1 MTARTNRD
9 RDQDKE
15 TPPPGWRVEGM
26 PDDKGEDDG
35 PKSPFGNL
43 PGSRSFW
50 IMALVLLAINFFVS
64 NLLLGPDP
72 RVLVPYTSFIEEL
85 EGGNVD
91 SITSTGETI
100 QGTFKTG
107 ITDPEDTSEDPTVF
121 TLFQTERPTWA
132 EDNLLATLRANN
144 VVVNAEPADA
154 PAPLWQQ
161 IVFGFGPTLLLLWI
175 FFRIFRRAGSAMG
188 GLGGLGSSRAKRY
201 EDTSSRTTFDDVAGI
216 EDAEDEL
223 VEVVDFLRNP
233 AKYTRLGGSIPRGVL
248 LSGPPGTGKTLLA
261 RAVAG
266 EANVPFFSMAASEF
280 IEMVVGVG
288 ASRVR
293 DLFEQAKKV
302 APSIIFIDELDSIGR
317 SRGGSTSFGGH
328 DEREQTLNQILAEM
342 DGFTGREGVIV
353 LAATNRPEILDRALM
368 RPGRFDR
375 QIVVAPPDQVGRRAI
390 LEVHT
395 RQVPL
400 DADVDLASLA
410 SSTPGMVGADLAN
423 LVNEAALMA
432 ARRGHENVHQADFTD
447 ALEKVVLGTER
458 RIMMTDEEK
467 RRTAF
472 HEGGHALLGML
483 REGADPVRKISIIP
497 RGRALGVTFQSPDA
511 DRYSYDAEYL
521 TGRLIG
527 MLGGRAA
534 EEVVF
539 GVISTGAENDMVQA
553 TQIARSMVGRWG
565 MSEKIGPVSV
575 FNEQDVDAFGR
586 AAVSDDTMRLVDA
599 EIHRILDDAYA
610 EAVELLGRHRPQ
622 LDALA
627 AALLEKET
635 LDEADAYEVAGIPR
649 PTKDELEE
657 AGATPARIAS
667 READTDVEPIVRR
680 FDLACDPEEAFALYT
695 ERIGDWWPMGFTASG
710 DDLAAVVM
718 EGHPGGRVFERSTS
732 GDETDWGRV
741 DAWVPGARL
750 VHTFTLAQDAAHPTE
765 VEAAFQQRNGG
776 STLHFE
782 HRGWSAA
789 NVVDRPKFD
798 DEHGWNTVL
807 GGFVRLVDEMAKT

>member
-1 MTARTNRD
+1 
-9 RDQDKE
+9 
-15 TPPPGWRVEGM
+15 M
-26 PDDKGEDDG
+26 PDDKDEDG
-35 PKSPFGNL
+35 KPPFGRL

-50 IMALVLLAINFFVS
+50 LIALILLAVNFFVS
-64 NLLLGPDP
+64 NLLLGPEP
-72 RVLVPYTSFIEEL
+72 RVRVPYTAFIGEL
-85 EGGNVD
+85 ESGNVE

-100 QGTFKTG
+100 QGTFRSP
-107 ITDPEDTSEDPTVF
+107 IPDPDEESDDPTEF

-132 EDNLLATLRANN
+132 EDDLLEALRAND

-161 IVFGFGPTLLLLWI
+161 IVFGFGPTLLLLYI

-201 EDTSSRTTFDDVAGI
+201 EDTTSRTTFADVAGI
-216 EDAEDEL
+216 DDAEEEL
-223 VEVVDFLRNP
+223 VEIVDFLRNP
-233 AKYTRLGGSIPRGVL
+233 DKYTRLGGAIPRGVL

-302 APSIIFIDELDSIGR
+302 APSIVFIDELDSIGR

-328 DEREQTLNQILAEM
+328 DEREQTLNQILTEM

-353 LAATNRPEILDRALM
+353 LAATNRPEILDQALL

-375 QIVVAPPDQVGRRAI
+375 QIVVAPPDQVGRKAI

-395 RQVPL
+395 RKVL
-400 DADVDLASLA
+400 LGEDVDLGSIA

-432 ARRGHENVHQADFTD
+432 ARRGHENVHQNDFTD

-511 DRYSYDAEYL
+511 DRYSYDADYL
-521 TGRLIG
+521 NGRLIG

-565 MSEKIGPVSV
+565 MSDKIGPVSV
-575 FNEQDVDAFGR
+575 FNEQSVDAFGR
-586 AAVSDDTMRLVDA
+586 PEVSEDTMRIVDA
-599 EIHRILDDAYA
+599 EVHSILDRAYS
-610 EAVELLGRHRPQ
+610 EAVELLGRHRSQ

-627 AALLEKET
+627 EALLDKET
-635 LDEADAYEVAGIPR
+635 LDEAAAYEVAGIPR
-649 PTKDELEE
+649 PLKGDLAEQD
-657 AGATPARIAS
+657 ATPGAS
-667 READTDVEPIVRR
+667 FETEGSDLGPIVRR
-680 FDLACDPEEAFALYT
+680 LELDCGPDEAFAAYT
-695 ERIGDWWPMGFTASG
+695 GRVGEWWPRGFTASG
-710 DDLAAVVM
+710 DALADVVI
-718 EGHPGGRVFERSTS
+718 EGRAGGRIYELATS
-732 GDETDWGRV
+732 GEETEWGEVRL
-741 DAWVPGARL
+741 WQPGSRL
-750 VHTFTLAQDAAHPTE
+750 VHSFVLAQDGDDPTE
-765 VEAAFQQRNGG
+765 VDLTFEARNGG
-776 STLHFE
+776 CALLFE
-782 HRGWSAA
+782 HRGWNAHNRAA
-789 NVVDRPKFD
+789 RSKFD
-798 DEHGWNTVL
+798 DPQGWDVVL
-807 GGFVRLVDEMAKT
+807 DGFRQLVDQMTHA